1 LLQPLL
7 AAAVVLLLTAGAEW
21 LHARRV
27 RRLARLAFGPAA
39 AARAWTLAAP
49 FLRVA
54 ALTAFAWGLAVMI
67 QLHLV
72 AEKGG
77 KSEGKVSPRLVF
89 VADLS
94 PSMKLKDAGP
104 DGKLTRQER
113 IRESVEG
120 VLMRVGGDL
129 RYGVVGFYTDA
140 RAVVMEARDPE
151 LVRNVFNGLPVQL
164 LMRGGKTDLGTAIN
178 HALKEVADLPEGSA
192 RLLIYSDGDTIPL
205 QPISALPK
213 SVKQVLVLGVG
224 NPNKGLFIDG
234 HQSRQDPES
243 LNAIARSLGGTYYD
257 INEKHL
263 STEALG
269 DLVVKSPLPK
279 SGLDLEQWAMLA
291 MLLGSL
297 CLTFVPVALQYFG
310 TDWRAQDALEG
321 VSR

>member
-1 LLQPLL
+1 MLPLYSAL
-7 AAAVVLLLTAGAEW
+7 AVLLFTALAEW
-21 LHARRV
+21 LHARRIGAV
-27 RRLARLAFGPAA
+27 GRLAFGPESQ
-39 AARAWTLAAP
+39 ARAWTRVVPWVRPLAFA
-49 FLRVA
+49 
-54 ALTAFAWGLAVMI
+54 AFAWGLAVMLE
-67 QLHLV
+67 LHM
-72 AEKGG
+72 AEQDGQKPAV
-77 KSEGKVSPRLVF
+77 KEPTRLIF

-94 PSMKLKDAGP
+94 PSMKLKDAGAE
-104 DGKLTRQER
+104 GKLTRQER

-178 HALKEVADLPEGSA
+178 QALKEVAALPEGSA

-205 QPISALPK
+205 QPIEARPK

-224 NPNKGLFIDG
+224 NPHKGLFIDG
-234 HQSRQDPES
+234 HQSRQDPEA
-243 LNAIARSLGGTYYD
+243 LGAIARALGGTYHD

-269 DLVVKSPLPK
+269 DLVRKSPLPK
-279 SGLDLEQWAMLA
+279 SGLDLEQWALLA

-297 CLTFVPVALQYFG
+297 FLAFIPVALQYLG

-321 VSR
+321 ARR

>member
-1 LLQPLL
+1 
-7 AAAVVLLLTAGAEW
+7 
-21 LHARRV
+21 
-27 RRLARLAFGPAA
+27 LAFA
-39 AARAWTLAAP
+39 
-49 FLRVA
+49 
-54 ALTAFAWGLAVMI
+54 AFAWGLAVMVD
-67 QLHLV
+67 LHF
-72 AEKGG
+72 AEQDG
-77 KSEGKVSPRLVF
+77 KKPSAKTPARLIF

-94 PSMKLKDAGP
+94 PSMKLKDAGS

-205 QPISALPK
+205 QPIAALPK

-243 LNAIARSLGGTYYD
+243 LNTIARSLGGTYYD

-297 CLTFVPVALQYFG
+297 FLTFVPVVLQYFG

>member
-1 LLQPLL
+1 MLPLASAL
-7 AAAVVLLLTAGAEW
+7 AVLLLTALAEW
-21 LHARRV
+21 LHV
-27 RRLARLAFGPAA
+27 RRIRAVGRLAFGPAGRG
-39 AARAWTLAAP
+39 RAWTAWVPWLRPLAYA
-49 FLRVA
+49 
-54 ALTAFAWGLAVMI
+54 AFAWGLAVMV
-67 QLHLV
+67 QLHF
-72 AEKGG
+72 AEQDGQKPSA
-77 KSEGKVSPRLVF
+77 KEPARLIF

-113 IRESVEG
+113 VRESVEG

-140 RAVVMEARDPE
+140 HAVVMEARDPE

-178 HALKEVADLPEGSA
+178 HALKEVASLPEGSA
-192 RLLIYSDGDTIPL
+192 RLLVYSDGDTIPL
-205 QPISALPK
+205 QPIAPRPK
-213 SVKQVLVLGVG
+213 SVKQVMVLGVG
-224 NPNKGLFIDG
+224 NPHKGLFIDG

-243 LNAIARSLGGTYYD
+243 LGAIARSLGGTYYD
-257 INEKHL
+257 LNEKHL

-279 SGLDLEQWAMLA
+279 SGLDLEQWALLA

-297 CLTFVPVALQYFG
+297 FLSFLPVALQYFG
-310 TDWRAQDALEG
+310 SDWRAQDALEG
-321 VSR
+321 AAR

>member
-1 LLQPLL
+1 
-7 AAAVVLLLTAGAEW
+7 
-21 LHARRV
+21 
-27 RRLARLAFGPAA
+27 LAFA
-39 AARAWTLAAP
+39 
-49 FLRVA
+49 
-54 ALTAFAWGLAVMI
+54 AFAWGLAVMI
-67 QLHLV
+67 ELHM
-72 AEKGG
+72 AEQDGQKPSA
-77 KSEGKVSPRLVF
+77 KEPTRLIF

-94 PSMKLKDAGP
+94 PSMKLKDAGV

-129 RYGVVGFYTDA
+129 RFGVVGFYTDA

-178 HALKEVADLPEGSA
+178 QALKEVAALPEGSA

-205 QPISALPK
+205 QPVSARPK

-224 NPNKGLFIDG
+224 NPHKGLFIDG
-234 HQSRQDPES
+234 HQSRQDPEA
-243 LNAIARSLGGTYYD
+243 LGAIARALGGTYHD

-269 DLVVKSPLPK
+269 DLVRKSPLPK
-279 SGLDLEQWAMLA
+279 SGLDLEQWALLA

-297 CLTFVPVALQYFG
+297 FLAFIPVALQYLG

-321 VSR
+321 ARR

>member
-1 LLQPLL
+1 MLPLATAL
-7 AAAVVLLLTAGAEW
+7 AVLLLTALAEW
-21 LHARRV
+21 LHV
-27 RRLARLAFGPAA
+27 RRIRAVGRLAFGPAGRG
-39 AARAWTLAAP
+39 RAWTAWVP
-49 FLRVA
+49 WLRPWA
-54 ALTAFAWGLAVMI
+54 YAAFAWGLAVMV
-67 QLHLV
+67 QLHF
-72 AEKGG
+72 AEQDGQKPSA
-77 KSEGKVSPRLVF
+77 KEPARLIF

-113 IRESVEG
+113 VRESVEG

-140 RAVVMEARDPE
+140 HAVVMEARDPE

-178 HALKEVADLPEGSA
+178 HALKEVANLPEGSA

-205 QPISALPK
+205 QPIAPRPK
-213 SVKQVLVLGVG
+213 SVKQVMVLGVG
-224 NPNKGLFIDG
+224 NPHKGLFIDG

-243 LNAIARSLGGTYYD
+243 LGAIARSLGGTYYD
-257 INEKHL
+257 LNAQHL

-297 CLTFVPVALQYFG
+297 FLSFLPVALQYFG
-310 TDWRAQDALEG
+310 SDWRAQDALEG
-321 VSR
+321 AAR

>member
-1 LLQPLL
+1 MLPLYTAL
-7 AAAVVLLLTAGAEW
+7 AVLLFTALAEW
-21 LHARRV
+21 LHARRIRAV
-27 RRLARLAFGPAA
+27 GRLAFGPVSQ
-39 AARAWTLAAP
+39 ARAWTRLVPWLRPLAFA
-49 FLRVA
+49 
-54 ALTAFAWGLAVMI
+54 AFAWGLAVMVD
-67 QLHLV
+67 LHF
-72 AEKGG
+72 AEQDG
-77 KSEGKVSPRLVF
+77 KKPSAKTPARLIF

-94 PSMKLKDAGP
+94 PSMKLKDAGS

-205 QPISALPK
+205 QPIAALPK

-243 LNAIARSLGGTYYD
+243 LNTIARSLGGTYYD

-297 CLTFVPVALQYFG
+297 FLTFVPVVLQYFG

>member
-1 LLQPLL
+1 MLPLL
-7 AAAVVLLLTAGAEW
+7 TALAVLLLTAFAEW
-21 LHARRV
+21 LHV
-27 RRLARLAFGPAA
+27 RRIQAVGRLAFGPAGRG
-39 AARAWTLAAP
+39 RAWTALVPWLRPLAYA
-49 FLRVA
+49 
-54 ALTAFAWGLAVMI
+54 AFAWGLAVMVE
-67 QLHLV
+67 LHF
-72 AEKGG
+72 AEQDGAKPSA
-77 KSEGKVSPRLVF
+77 KEPTRLIF

-94 PSMKLKDAGP
+94 PSMKLKDAGA

-178 HALKEVADLPEGSA
+178 HALKEVANLPNGSA

-205 QPISALPK
+205 QPIAARPP

-224 NPNKGLFIDG
+224 NPHKGLFIDG

-243 LNAIARSLGGTYYD
+243 LGAIARALGGTYHD

-269 DLVVKSPLPK
+269 DLVVKAPLPK
-279 SGLDLEQWAMLA
+279 TGLDLEQWALLA

-297 CLTFVPVALQYFG
+297 CLAFLPVALQYFG
-310 TDWRAQDALEG
+310 SDWQAQDALERAG
-321 VSR
+321 R

>member
-1 LLQPLL
+1 MLPLYSAL
-7 AAAVVLLLTAGAEW
+7 AVLLFTALAEW
-21 LHARRV
+21 LHARRIGAV
-27 RRLARLAFGPAA
+27 GRLAFGPESQ
-39 AARAWTLAAP
+39 ARAWTRVVPWVRPLAFA
-49 FLRVA
+49 
-54 ALTAFAWGLAVMI
+54 AFAWGLAVMLE
-67 QLHLV
+67 LHM
-72 AEKGG
+72 AEQDGQKPAV
-77 KSEGKVSPRLVF
+77 KEPTRLIF

-94 PSMKLKDAGP
+94 PSMKLKDAGTE
-104 DGKLTRQER
+104 GKLTRQER

-178 HALKEVADLPEGSA
+178 QALKEVAALPEGSA

-205 QPISALPK
+205 QPIEARPK

-224 NPNKGLFIDG
+224 NPHKGLFIDG
-234 HQSRQDPES
+234 HQSRQDPEA
-243 LNAIARSLGGTYYD
+243 LGAIARALGGTYHD

-269 DLVVKSPLPK
+269 DLVRKSPLPK
-279 SGLDLEQWAMLA
+279 SGLDLEQWALLA

-297 CLTFVPVALQYFG
+297 FLAFIPVALQYLG

-321 VSR
+321 ARR

>member
-1 LLQPLL
+1 MLP
-7 AAAVVLLLTAGAEW
+7 LLTALAVLLFTALAEW
-21 LHARRV
+21 LHVRRV
-27 RRLARLAFGPAA
+27 RAVGRLAFGPGGRP
-39 AARAWTLAAP
+39 RAWTALMPWLRPLAYA
-49 FLRVA
+49 
-54 ALTAFAWGLAVMI
+54 AFAWGLAVMVE
-67 QLHLV
+67 LHF
-72 AEKGG
+72 AEQDGRKPSA
-77 KSEGKVSPRLVF
+77 KEPTRLIF

-94 PSMKLKDAGP
+94 PSMKLKDAGA

-178 HALKEVADLPEGSA
+178 HALKEVSGLPDASA

-205 QPISALPK
+205 QPIAPLPK
-213 SVKQVLVLGVG
+213 SVKQVMVLGVG
-224 NPNKGLFIDG
+224 NPHKGLFIDG
-234 HQSRQDPES
+234 HQSRQDPEA
-243 LNAIARSLGGTYYD
+243 LGAIARSLGGAYYD

-263 STEALG
+263 TTEALG
-269 DLVVKSPLPK
+269 DLVVKAPLPK
-279 SGLDLEQWAMLA
+279 TGLDLEQWALLA

-297 CLTFVPVALQYFG
+297 FLAFSPVALQYLG
-310 TDWRAQDALEG
+310 SDWRAQDALEEA
-321 VSR
+321 SR

>member
-1 LLQPLL
+1 MVELHF
-7 AAAVVLLLTAGAEW
+7 AEQDSQKPS
-21 LHARRV
+21 AKAP
-27 RRLARLAFGPAA
+27 ARL
-39 AARAWTLAAP
+39 
-49 FLRVA
+49 
-54 ALTAFAWGLAVMI
+54 I
-67 QLHLV
+67 
-72 AEKGG
+72 
-77 KSEGKVSPRLVF
+77 F

-94 PSMKLKDAGP
+94 PSMKLKDAGS
-104 DGKLTRQER
+104 DGKLSRQER
-113 IRESVEG
+113 VRESVEG
-120 VLMRVGGDL
+120 VLMRVVGDL

-140 RAVVMEARDPE
+140 HAVVMEARDPE

-178 HALKEVADLPEGSA
+178 HALKEVADLPDGSA

-205 QPISALPK
+205 QPIAALPK

-224 NPNKGLFIDG
+224 NPHKGLFIDG

-243 LNAIARSLGGTYYD
+243 LNTIARSLGGAYYD

-279 SGLDLEQWAMLA
+279 SGLDLEQWALLA

-297 CLTFVPVALQYFG
+297 FLAFIPVALQYFG

-321 VSR
+321 AGR

>member
-1 LLQPLL
+1 MLPLYT
-7 AAAVVLLLTAGAEW
+7 AMAVLLFTALAEW
-21 LHARRV
+21 LHARRIQAV
-27 RRLARLAFGPAA
+27 GRLAFGPASQ
-39 AARAWTLAAP
+39 ARAWTRWVPWFRPLAFA
-49 FLRVA
+49 
-54 ALTAFAWGLAVMI
+54 AFAWGLAVMVD
-67 QLHLV
+67 LHF
-72 AEKGG
+72 AEQDG
-77 KSEGKVSPRLVF
+77 KKSAAKEPARLIF

-94 PSMKLKDAGP
+94 PSMKLKDAGSE
-104 DGKLTRQER
+104 GKLTRQER

-178 HALKEVADLPEGSA
+178 HAMKEVAHLPEGST

-205 QPISALPK
+205 QPLAALPK
-213 SVKQVLVLGVG
+213 SVRQVLVLGVG
-224 NPNKGLFIDG
+224 NPYKGLFIDG

-243 LNAIARSLGGTYYD
+243 LGAIARALGGTYHD

-269 DLVVKSPLPK
+269 DLVRKAPLAK

-297 CLTFVPVALQYFG
+297 FLALVPVALQYFG
-310 TDWRAQDALEG
+310 SDWRARDALEG
-321 VSR
+321 AGR

>member
-1 LLQPLL
+1 MLPLL
-7 AAAVVLLLTAGAEW
+7 IALAVLVLTALAEW
-21 LHARRV
+21 LHV
-27 RRLARLAFGPAA
+27 RRIGRVGRLAFGPAGRP
-39 AARAWTLAAP
+39 RAWVAWVPWLRPLAFA
-49 FLRVA
+49 
-54 ALTAFAWGLAVMI
+54 AFAWGLAVMM
-67 QLHLV
+67 QLHF
-72 AEKGG
+72 AEQDPSKP
-77 KSEGKVSPRLVF
+77 KSKEPTRLIF

-104 DGKLTRQER
+104 AGKMSRQER
-113 IRESVEG
+113 VRESVEG

-129 RYGVVGFYTDA
+129 RYGVVCFYTDA
-140 RAVVMEARDPE
+140 HAVVMEARDPE

-178 HALKEVADLPEGSA
+178 HALKEVASLPEGSA

-205 QPISALPK
+205 QPIAARPK
-213 SVKQVLVLGVG
+213 SVRQVLVLGVG
-224 NPNKGLFIDG
+224 NPHKGLFIDG

-243 LNAIARSLGGTYYD
+243 LSAIARALGGEYHD
-257 INEKHL
+257 LNEKHL

-297 CLTFVPVALQYFG
+297 FLAFVPVALQYLG
-310 TDWRAQDALEG
+310 SDWRAQEALEG
-321 VSR
+321 VDR